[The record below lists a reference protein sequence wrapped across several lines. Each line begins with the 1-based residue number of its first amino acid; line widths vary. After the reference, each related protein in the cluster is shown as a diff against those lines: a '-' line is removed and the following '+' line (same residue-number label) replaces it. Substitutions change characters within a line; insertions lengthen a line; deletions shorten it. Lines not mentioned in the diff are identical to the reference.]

1 MRDWALKLEIN
12 VRVREVK
19 IYRKLRDLACR

>member
-12 VRVREVK
+12 LRVREVE
-19 IYRKLRDLACR
+19 INRKLRDLACR